1 MGYGHMRFGLSLPM
15 QYPMGDDLPQRFSEL
30 LETVRLARQ
39 AGFHHVSA
47 SQHYLAAPFQYMQPL
62 PVLARVA
69 AEAGEMT
76 LGTGIMLLALQQ
88 PVDVAES
95 IATLDVICGGRLVFG
110 VGLGYRDVE
119 FDAFGIPRGQRL
131 SRFLEALELVKRLWT
146 QESVTF
152 HGRHFHL
159 EDVRL
164 TMRPVQ
170 KPRPPIVVAAS
181 NDKMVARVAE
191 IGDAWTIAGHATL
204 ATLERQ
210 VALYRAALEA
220 QGKPFP
226 PPRFALGKELYIARD
241 TETALREALPYIA
254 TKYEAYAQ
262 WGQDSVLPSGE
273 TFQLPIEQLRQDRF
287 IVGDPAYCTE
297 QIALHQ
303 KRLGIQQM
311 GFRLHWPGLPH
322 QRVLHAIELLGERV
336 LPHFV

>member
-1 MGYGHMRFGLSLPM
+1 MRFGLSLPM
-15 QYPMGDDLPQRFSEL
+15 QHPVGDDLRQRFAEL
-30 LETVRLARQ
+30 LEMVRLARE

-119 FDAFGIPRGQRL
+119 FDAFGIPRGRRL
-131 SRFLEALELVKRLWT
+131 SRFLEALEVVKRLWT
-146 QESVTF
+146 EERVTF
-152 HGRHFHL
+152 HGKEFHL
-159 EDVRL
+159 EDVSL

-170 KPRPPIVVAAS
+170 RPRPPIVVAAS
-181 NDKMVARVAE
+181 NDKMVQRVAR
-191 IGDAWTIAGHATL
+191 IADAWTIAGHATL

-210 VALYRAALEA
+210 VGLYRAALEA
-220 QGKPFP
+220 EGKPFP
-226 PPRFALGKELYIARD
+226 PPRFGLGKELYIARD
-241 TETALREALPYIA
+241 MDTALREALPYLA

-262 WGQDSVLPSGE
+262 WGQDSVLPTGE
-273 TFQLPIEQLRQDRF
+273 TFHLPIEQLRQDRF
-287 IVGDPAYCTE
+287 IVGDPAYCIE
-297 QIALHQ
+297 QIARHQ
-303 KRLGIQQM
+303 ERLGIQQM
-311 GFRLHWPGLPH
+311 GFRLHWPGMPH
-322 QRVLHAIELLGERV
+322 ERVMRAIQLLGEHV
-336 LPHFV
+336 LPRFA

>member
-1 MGYGHMRFGLSLPM
+1 MRFGLSLPM
-15 QYPMGDDLPQRFSEL
+15 QHPVGDDLRERFAEL
-30 LETVRLARQ
+30 LEMVRLARQ

-131 SRFLEALELVKRLWT
+131 SRFLEALEVVKRLWT
-146 QESVTF
+146 EDSVTF
-152 HGRHFHL
+152 HGKHFHL
-159 EDVRL
+159 QDVRL
-164 TMRPVQ
+164 TMRPLQ
-170 KPRPPIVVAAS
+170 KPRPPVVVAAS
-181 NDKMVARVAE
+181 NDRMVERVAR

-210 VALYRAALEA
+210 VALYRAALA
-220 QGKPFP
+220 ADAKPFP
-226 PPRFALGKELYIARD
+226 PPRFGLGKELYIARD
-241 TETALREALPYIA
+241 MDTALREALPFLA

-262 WGQDSVLPSGE
+262 WGQDSVLPTGE
-273 TFQLPIEQLRQDRF
+273 TFHLPIEQLRQDRF
-287 IVGDPAYCTE
+287 IVGDAAYCVE
-297 QIALHQ
+297 QIARHQERLH
-303 KRLGIQQM
+303 IQQM
-311 GFRLHWPGLPH
+311 GFRLHWPGMPH
-322 QRVLHAIELLGERV
+322 ARVMQAIQLLGEHV
-336 LPHFV
+336 LPRFA